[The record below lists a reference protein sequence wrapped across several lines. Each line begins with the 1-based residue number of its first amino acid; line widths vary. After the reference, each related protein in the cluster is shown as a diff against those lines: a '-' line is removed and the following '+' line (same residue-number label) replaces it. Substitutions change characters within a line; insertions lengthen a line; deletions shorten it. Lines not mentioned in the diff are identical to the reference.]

1 MVTVLNYLSTI
12 LNDLSDFIFFDLWL
26 RSFLRYSNI
35 IAANPFC
42 VCVCVSLSDFLC
54 FCLCV
59 FEDEVGGGGWVMKTE
74 LNTKIQIDYT
84 SPVQP

>member
-42 VCVCVSLSDFLC
+42 VSVCVYLC
-54 FCLCV
+54 LTFCVSVSVCV
-59 FEDEVGGGGWVMKTE
+59 WMRGGGGGLGYDNGAKH
-74 LNTKIQIDYT
+74 
-84 SPVQP
+84 

>member
-1 MVTVLNYLSTI
+1 MGGGGGGGTVLNYLSTI

-42 VCVCVSLSDFLC
+42 VCVCVYLC
-54 FCLCV
+54 LTFCVSVCV
-59 FEDEVGGGGWVMKTE
+59 CGCVGVR
-74 LNTKIQIDYT
+74 
-84 SPVQP
+84 S